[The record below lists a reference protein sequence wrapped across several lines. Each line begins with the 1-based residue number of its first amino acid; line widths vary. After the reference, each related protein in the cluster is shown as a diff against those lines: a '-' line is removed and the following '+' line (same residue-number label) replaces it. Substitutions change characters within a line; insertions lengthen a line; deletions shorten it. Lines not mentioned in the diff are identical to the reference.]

1 MHIMVI
7 LIGFSLFIA
16 LCFLIFFLLAVRS
29 GQYDDQHTPAI
40 RMLFDDT
47 DPKSTKEENSPAEA
61 NS

>member
-16 LCFLIFFLLAVRS
+16 LCFLVLFLLAVRS

-47 DPKSTKEENSPAEA
+47 DPKSTRTKISPPEAE
-61 NS
+61 S